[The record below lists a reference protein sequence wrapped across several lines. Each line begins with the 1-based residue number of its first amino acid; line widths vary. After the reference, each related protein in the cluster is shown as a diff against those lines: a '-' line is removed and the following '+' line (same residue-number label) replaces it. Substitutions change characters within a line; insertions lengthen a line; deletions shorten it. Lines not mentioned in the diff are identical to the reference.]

1 MRNNAY
7 DEVLDCLKLQ
17 LILISWYKN
26 NNTSRTT
33 RNKKA
38 VKPREIITKG
48 MLLNKSKKAL

>member
-1 MRNNAY
+1 MRNNVY